1 LLCPRRCST
10 WPTTSAGR
18 SDPQKTWSSGKALA
32 VASCA
37 VPEFQA
43 PKGMRDVL
51 APESE
56 RWSALVATFAEHARR
71 ANFGLVLTPL
81 IEHLEVFQR
90 VGDSTDIV
98 RKEMYDFEDKG
109 GRRVAVR
116 PEITAGLMRAFV
128 EHRPSTPWKVW
139 TVGPNFRYEQPQA
152 SRYRQHFQLD
162 AEIVGTDDPDAD
174 VEVIALLDGFHRALG
189 LRDRTLLLN
198 SLGDAA
204 GRPAYLEALRAYL
217 TDHAGDL
224 TAESRETL
232 AVNPLRVLDSKRP
245 PDRDVIASAPLVLDY
260 LTPES
265 AAHFERVQSGLTS
278 LGIPFRVEP
287 RLVRG
292 LDYYTRTIFE
302 FASHSLRGAQ
312 NAIGGGGR
320 YDLLVAQLGGPET
333 PAVGFGAGIER
344 ILEACDAEGT
354 FGSLAPTV
362 DVFVVDTAGAGDA
375 LVLGHEL
382 RTAGFTA
389 GRAYD
394 ERSMR
399 AQMKAADRSGATVA
413 VIIGPDEH
421 AAGTVV
427 VRPLR
432 GGGEQAVIA
441 RAELLEHLEKVLS

>member
-1 LLCPRRCST
+1 
-10 WPTTSAGR
+10 
-18 SDPQKTWSSGKALA
+18 
-32 VASCA
+32 
-37 VPEFQA
+37 
-43 PKGMRDVL
+43 MRDVL

-56 RWSALVATFAEHARR
+56 RWSTLVATFAEHARR
-71 ANFGLVLTPL
+71 GGYGLVLTPL

-128 EHRPSTPWKVW
+128 EHRPPVPWKAW

-189 LRDRTLLLN
+189 LTRRTLLIN
-198 SLGDAA
+198 SLGDAES
-204 GRPAYLEALRAYL
+204 RPAYLDALRAHF
-217 TDHAGDL
+217 TTRAADL
-224 TAESRETL
+224 SAQSRETL
-232 AVNPLRVLDSKRP
+232 AVNPLRVLDSKRTE
-245 PDRDVIASAPLVLDY
+245 DRDIIASAPLVLDY
-260 LTPES
+260 LSPDS
-265 AAHFERVQSGLTS
+265 ATHFDRVQAGLTS
-278 LGIPFRVEP
+278 LGIPFEIEP

-302 FASHSLRGAQ
+302 FASHSLGGAQ

-320 YDLLVAQLGGPET
+320 YDLLVEQLGGPPT

-344 ILEACDAEGT
+344 ILEACDGEAT
-354 FGSLAPTV
+354 FATETAGA

-375 LVLGHEL
+375 LTIGHEL
-382 RTAGFTA
+382 RAAGFAT

-394 ERSMR
+394 DRSMR
-399 AQMKAADRSGATVA
+399 AQMKAADRSGAAVA
-413 VIIGPDEH
+413 VIIGPDERS
-421 AAGTVV
+421 AGTVV

-432 GGGEQAVIA
+432 GGDGQSVVA
-441 RAELLEHLEKVLS
+441 RAELIEHLEKVLS